1 MRIAPE
7 PVPRLSSWI
16 AISLA
21 GAVRRLTTRAPMAA
35 ASDLII
41 CEYCDAVYERQ
52 PLQRHQRALCV
63 RCGGVLHRHN
73 AMSVQ
78 QRLALALTGAVLL
91 AFANSYPVMTISMQG
106 LSNSATLWD
115 AVMILSSG
123 PITFIALVTALAI
136 ILAPALQVALLI
148 WVLGFALAG
157 HRAPA
162 FAGCMRWL
170 ESLRPWSMLEV
181 CLLGTMV
188 AVIKLAGLLD
198 VIPGIGLVAMAALSV
213 LIIYIAGKDIRDL
226 WERV

>member
-1 MRIAPE
+1 
-7 PVPRLSSWI
+7 
-16 AISLA
+16 
-21 GAVRRLTTRAPMAA
+21 MAT

-52 PLQRHQRALCV
+52 PLQRHQRAVCL

-73 AMSVQ
+73 ALSVQ

-91 AFANSYPVMTISMQG
+91 AFANAYPVMTISMQG

-115 AVMILSSG
+115 AVLILSSG
-123 PITFIALVTALAI
+123 PITFIALVTGLAI
-136 ILAPALQVALLI
+136 IFAPALQVSLLL
-148 WVLGFALAG
+148 WVLSFALAG
-157 HRAPA
+157 RRAPA
-162 FAGCMRWL
+162 FAFCMRWL
-170 ESLRPWSMLEV
+170 EALRPWSMLEV

-213 LIIYIAGKDIRDL
+213 LIIAIAGKDIRDL
-226 WERV
+226 WERI